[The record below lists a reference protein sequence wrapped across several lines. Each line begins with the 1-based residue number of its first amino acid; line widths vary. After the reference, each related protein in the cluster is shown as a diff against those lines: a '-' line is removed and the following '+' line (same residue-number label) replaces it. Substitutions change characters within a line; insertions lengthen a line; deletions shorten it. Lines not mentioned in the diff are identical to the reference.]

1 MARQHDQS
9 VPEWLAEVAF
19 FEGFTQD
26 ELARVIELA
35 EEVDAETGAVLCEQ
49 GRVGQDCYVII
60 EGDASVLVR
69 GEYVVT
75 LHPGSMVGEMALVD
89 HRPRSATVVADEP
102 MRLLRFDTEHF
113 QTLLKEM
120 PEANNRVMAMLHA
133 RLPGS
138 GRPQPE
144 GEP

>member
-1 MARQHDQS
+1 MAKQQSQS
-9 VPEWLAEVAF
+9 VPEWLAQVAF
-19 FEGFTQD
+19 FDGFTKD

-35 EEVDAETGAVLCEQ
+35 EEVDAEADAVLCEQ
-49 GRVGQDCYVII
+49 GRVGQDCYVIV

-75 LHPGSMVGEMALVD
+75 LHPGSMVGEMSLVD

-102 MRLLRFDTEHF
+102 MKLLRFDTKHF
-113 QTLLKEM
+113 QTLLAEM

-133 RLPGS
+133 RIPGS
-138 GRPQPE
+138 GRPE
-144 GEP
+144 SA

>member
-1 MARQHDQS
+1 MARHHQQS
-9 VPEWLAEVAF
+9 VPEWLADVAF
-19 FEGFTQD
+19 FAGFSQD

-35 EEVDAETGAVLCEQ
+35 EEVDAEAGAVLCEQ
-49 GRVGQDCYVII
+49 GRVGRDCYVIV

-102 MRLLRFDTEHF
+102 MKLLRFDTEHF
-113 QTLLKEM
+113 QTLLAEM

-133 RLPGS
+133 RLPQS
-138 GRPQPE
+138 GRVRPD
-144 GEP
+144 

>member
-1 MARQHDQS
+1 MARQQPQS
-9 VPEWLAEVAF
+9 VPEWLAQVAF
-19 FEGFTQD
+19 FDGFTED

-35 EEVDAETGAVLCEQ
+35 EEVDAEPGAVLCEQ
-49 GRVGQDCYVII
+49 GRVGQDCYVIV

-75 LHPGSMVGEMALVD
+75 LHPGSMVGEMSLVD

-102 MRLLRFDTEHF
+102 MKLLRFDTEHF
-113 QTLLKEM
+113 QTLLAEM

-133 RLPGS
+133 RIPGS
-138 GRPQPE
+138 GRHE
-144 GEP
+144 SE